1 MYKSFKLPNKA
12 YLQKAAPFALA
23 VFCLFL
29 LLGNSIADARPHP
42 KAIEFT
48 EGLSWLNV
56 SRPLTLKDLKGKV
69 VILDFWTYGCINC
82 IHVLE
87 DFRKLEKKYGNKI
100 AIIGIH
106 TPKFDNEK
114 NLETLR
120 RIVVRYGIEHPVIN
134 DVDSIMARQY
144 GMRAWPTQFLIDPQG
159 KILGRVVGEG
169 NYDLFVENIDKLLKQ
184 QAADLSD
191 HKLPMMLVR
200 KSFAKSMLA
209 APGKIAV
216 SPDNKMVAISD
227 TLHHRI
233 IITDAKGKIL
243 KYIGGKESG
252 YRNGSAQQARFF
264 TPQGLA
270 FSDKGLYVADTG
282 NHSIR
287 YIDLKT
293 GNVKTVAGNG
303 KNEMHRGKGY
313 KATSIGLRSPWA
325 LALKN
330 KQLYIAMAGIHQ
342 IWKLDIEKN
351 TIGRWAGSGAESID
365 DGDLNRSGF
374 SQPSG
379 LSLIGDKL
387 YVADSEDSAVRVI
400 DLNKKEVSTLVGSGL
415 FDFGDKDGKFSKARL
430 QHVLGVAAKDS
441 QHVYIAD
448 TYNHKLKVLN
458 LKTKKIS
465 TVAGTGKPGK
475 GANKGASK
483 ATQSALNEPGGIVF
497 LGDNI
502 LIADTNNNR
511 IMKYDTHKKTLSEW
525 KVHR

>member
-1 MYKSFKLPNKA
+1 MSKISLP
-12 YLQKAAPFALA
+12 LWMIS
-23 VFCLFL
+23 L
-29 LLGNSIADARPHP
+29 LLIGLLSSTNTLARPHP
-42 KAIEFT
+42 KAIKFI
-48 EGLSWLNV
+48 EGLPWLNV

-69 VILDFWTYGCINC
+69 VIIDFWTYGCINC

-87 DFRKLEKKYGNKI
+87 DFRKLEKKYGDKI

-134 DVDSIMARQY
+134 DIDSIMARRY

-169 NYDLFVENIDKLLKQ
+169 NYDLFVENIDKLLKEQ
-184 QAADLSD
+184 VADLSD
-191 HKLPMMLVR
+191 HKLPMMLVK
-200 KSFAKSMLA
+200 KSFAKSLLA

-216 SPDNKMVAISD
+216 SPDQKMVAISD

-233 IITDAKGKIL
+233 LITNNRGKII
-243 KYIGGKESG
+243 KYIGGKQSG
-252 YRNGSAQQARFF
+252 YINGNAKQARFL

-270 FSDKGLYVADTG
+270 FTNEGLYVADTG
-282 NHSIR
+282 NHTIR

-303 KNEMHRGKGY
+303 KNEVHRGKSY

-351 TIGRWAGSGAESID
+351 KIGRWAGSGAESID
-365 DGDLNRSGF
+365 DGSLNQSSF

-379 LSLIGDKL
+379 LSLINNKL
-387 YVADSEDSAVRVI
+387 FVADSEDSAVRVI
-400 DLNKKEVSTLVGSGL
+400 DLKQKQVKTLVGSGL
-415 FDFGDKDGKFSKARL
+415 FDFGDKDGAFNKARL
-430 QHVLGVAAKDS
+430 QHVLGIASKNPKR
-441 QHVYIAD
+441 VYIAD
-448 TYNHKLKVLN
+448 TYNHKLKLLDLN
-458 LKTKKIS
+458 TKKIF
-465 TVAGTGKPGK
+465 TIAGTGKPGK
-475 GANKGASK
+475 GKGKANKA
-483 ATQSALNEPGGIVF
+483 ALNEPGGIVF
-497 LGDNI
+497 LGNKI

-511 IMKYDTHKKTLSEW
+511 IMQYDPARKSLNQW
-525 KVHR
+525 IIRQ

>member
-1 MYKSFKLPNKA
+1 MFNKT
-12 YLQKAAPFALA
+12 YR
-23 VFCLFL
+23 L
-29 LLGNSIADARPHP
+29 LLIPFLVCLLISPNTLAKPHP
-42 KAIEFT
+42 KAIEFDSK
-48 EGLSWLNV
+48 LPWLNV
-56 SRPLTLKDLKGKV
+56 SRPLTMKDLKGKV

-87 DFRKLEKKYGNKI
+87 DFRKLKKKYGDKI

-120 RIVVRYGIEHPVIN
+120 RIVVRYGIEHPVVN
-134 DVDSIMARQY
+134 DIDSIMARQY
-144 GMRAWPTQFLIDPQG
+144 GMRAWPTQFLIEPKG

-169 NYDLFVENIDKLLKQ
+169 NYDLFVENIDKLLKEQ
-184 QAADLSD
+184 VADLST
-191 HKLPMMLVR
+191 HKLPITLEK

-216 SPDNKMVAISD
+216 SPDQEMIAISD

-233 IITDAKGKIL
+233 IITNKQGKVI

-252 YRNGSAQQARFF
+252 YKNGSAKQARFL
-264 TPQGLA
+264 TPQGLI
-270 FSDKGLYVADTG
+270 FSSNGLYVADTG
-282 NHSIR
+282 NHTIR

-303 KNEMHRGKGY
+303 KNEMHIGKDY

-325 LALKN
+325 LALQGS
-330 KQLYIAMAGIHQ
+330 QLYIAMAGIHQ
-342 IWKLDIEKN
+342 IWKFDIKEK
-351 TIGRWAGSGAESID
+351 TIGRWAGSGDESID
-365 DGDLNRSGF
+365 DGNLNQAGF

-379 LSLIGDKL
+379 LSIINNKL

-400 DLNKKEVSTLVGSGL
+400 DLKEKQVKTLVGSGL
-415 FDFGDKDGKFSKARL
+415 FDFGDKDGSFKKARL
-430 QHVLGVAAKDS
+430 QHVLGVATKDPNFI
-441 QHVYIAD
+441 YITD
-448 TYNHKLKVLN
+448 TYNHKLKLLN
-458 LKTKKIS
+458 LKTKTIS

-475 GANKGASK
+475 GAGK
-483 ATQSALNEPGGIVF
+483 ATKSALNEPGGLVF

-502 LIADTNNNR
+502 LISDTNNNR
-511 IMKYDTHKKTLSEW
+511 IMQYNPIKKTLSEW
-525 KVHR
+525 KVYK

>member
-1 MYKSFKLPNKA
+1 MYKSLLKFRFKQTF
-12 YLQKAAPFALA
+12 YLCLTS
-23 VFCLFL
+23 LFL
-29 LLGNSIADARPHP
+29 MSLFGNQIAEAKPHP
-42 KAIEFT
+42 KAIEFA
-48 EGLSWLNV
+48 EDLPWLNV
-56 SRPLTLKDLKGKV
+56 SRPLTFKDLKGKV

-87 DFRKLEKKYGNKI
+87 DFRKLEKKYGDKI

-114 NLETLR
+114 NIETLR

-134 DVDSIMARQY
+134 DIDSIMARQY

-169 NYDLFVENIDKLLKQ
+169 NYELFVENIDKLLKQ
-184 QAADLSD
+184 QAANLSD
-191 HKLPMMLVR
+191 HKLPIMLVK

-233 IITDAKGKIL
+233 ILTNKKGKII
-243 KYIGGKESG
+243 KYIGGKQSG
-252 YRNGSAQQARFF
+252 YRNGSSKQARFL
-264 TPQGLA
+264 TPQGLV
-270 FSDKGLYVADTG
+270 FTDKGLYVADTG
-282 NHSIR
+282 NHTIR

-303 KNEMHRGKGY
+303 KNEMHIGKNY

-325 LALKN
+325 LALKD

-342 IWKLDIEKN
+342 IWKFDIEKN
-351 TIGRWAGSGAESID
+351 KIGRWAGSGDESID
-365 DGDLNRSGF
+365 DGSLNQSSF

-379 LSLIGDKL
+379 LSLIENKL
-387 YVADSEDSAVRVI
+387 FVADSEDSAVRVI
-400 DLNKKEVSTLVGSGL
+400 DLKKKQVKTLVGSGL

-430 QHVLGVAAKDS
+430 QHVLGVASKDPKR
-441 QHVYIAD
+441 VYIAD
-448 TYNHKLKVLN
+448 TYNHKLKLLD
-458 LKTKKIS
+458 LKTKKII

-475 GANKGASK
+475 GAGKGAEK
-483 ATQSALNEPGGIVF
+483 ATKSALNEPGGIVF
-497 LGDNI
+497 LDDNI

-511 IMKYDTHKKTLSEW
+511 IMQYDPVRKELSEW
-525 KVHR
+525 KVYK

>member
-1 MYKSFKLPNKA
+1 MFKAFFKS
-12 YLQKAAPFALA
+12 
-23 VFCLFL
+23 L
-29 LLGNSIADARPHP
+29 LLASLLLVSLVSNQIAMAKPHP
-42 KAIEFT
+42 KAIEFE
-48 EGLSWLNV
+48 EGLPWLNV
-56 SRPLTLKDLKGKV
+56 SRPLTIKDLKGKV
-69 VILDFWTYGCINC
+69 VIIDFWTYGCINC

-87 DFRKLEKKYGNKI
+87 DFRKLEKKYGNKLV
-100 AIIGIH
+100 IIGIH

-114 NLETLR
+114 NIETLR
-120 RIVVRYGIEHPVIN
+120 RIVVRYNIEHPIVN
-134 DVDSIMARQY
+134 DIDSIMARQY

-159 KILGRVVGEG
+159 KILGRIVGEG
-169 NYDLFVENIDKLLKQ
+169 NYDLFVENIDMLLKQ

-191 HKLPMMLVR
+191 HKLPYRLET
-200 KSFAKSMLA
+200 KSFAKSLLA

-233 IITDAKGKIL
+233 ILTNQQGKIL

-252 YRNGSAQQARFF
+252 YKNGTAKKARFLS
-264 TPQGLA
+264 PQGLA
-270 FSDKGLYVADTG
+270 FSENGLYVADTG

-303 KNEMHRGKGY
+303 KNEMHIGKNY

-325 LALKN
+325 LALKD

-342 IWKLDIEKN
+342 IWKFDIAKN
-351 TIGRWAGSGAESID
+351 IIGRWAGSGAESID
-365 DGDLNRSGF
+365 DGDLNQSGF

-379 LSLIGDKL
+379 LSLINDKL

-400 DLNKKEVSTLVGSGL
+400 DLREKSVKTLVGSGL

-430 QHVLGVAAKDS
+430 QHVLGVASKDPKK
-441 QHVYIAD
+441 VYIAD
-448 TYNHKLKVLN
+448 TYNHRLKLLD
-458 LKTKKIS
+458 LKSKQIFS
-465 TVAGTGKPGK
+465 VAGIGKPGK
-475 GANKGASK
+475 GAGKSTK
-483 ATQSALNEPGGIVF
+483 SALNEPGGIAF
-497 LGDNI
+497 LKDKI

-511 IMKYDTHKKTLSEW
+511 IMQYDPKLKILSEW
-525 KVHR
+525 KLEK

>member
-1 MYKSFKLPNKA
+1 MFNKF
-12 YLQKAAPFALA
+12 YRLLLIPFL
-23 VFCLFL
+23 VFL
-29 LLGNSIADARPHP
+29 LISQNTMAKPHP
-42 KAIEFT
+42 KAIEFDSK
-48 EGLSWLNV
+48 LPWLNV
-56 SRPLTLKDLKGKV
+56 SRPLTMKDLKGKV

-87 DFRKLEKKYGNKI
+87 DFRKLEKKYKNKI

-120 RIVVRYGIEHPVIN
+120 RIVVRYNIEHPVVN
-134 DVDSIMARQY
+134 DIDSVMARQY

-169 NYDLFVENIDKLLKQ
+169 NYNLFVENIDKLLKE
-184 QAADLSD
+184 QAADLSN
-191 HKLPMMLVR
+191 HKLPIALEK

-216 SPDNKMVAISD
+216 SPDQEMIAISD

-233 IITDAKGKIL
+233 IITNKQGKII

-252 YRNGSAQQARFF
+252 YKNGNAKQARFL
-264 TPQGLA
+264 TPQGLI
-270 FSDKGLYVADTG
+270 FSNNGLYVADTG
-282 NHSIR
+282 NHTIR

-303 KNEMHRGKGY
+303 KNEVHIGKNY

-325 LALKN
+325 LALQDS
-330 KQLYIAMAGIHQ
+330 QLYIAMAGIHQ
-342 IWKLDIEKN
+342 IWKFDIEEK
-351 TIGRWAGSGAESID
+351 TIGRWAGSGDESID
-365 DGDLNRSGF
+365 DGNLNQAGF

-379 LSLIGDKL
+379 LSIINNKL

-400 DLNKKEVSTLVGSGL
+400 DLKKNQVKTLVGSGL
-415 FDFGDKDGKFSKARL
+415 FDFGDKDGNFKKARL
-430 QHVLGVAAKDS
+430 QHVLGVASNDPNLI
-441 QHVYIAD
+441 YIAD
-448 TYNHKLKVLN
+448 TYNHKLKLLN
-458 LKTKKIS
+458 LKTKTIS
-465 TVAGTGKPGK
+465 TVAGTGKPGMSS
-475 GANKGASK
+475 GK
-483 ATQSALNEPGGIVF
+483 ATKSAINEPGGLVF
-497 LGDNI
+497 LGNNI

-511 IMKYDTHKKTLSEW
+511 IMQYNPTKKTLNEW
-525 KVHR
+525 KVYK

>member
-1 MYKSFKLPNKA
+1 MSKPVFKHFINF
-12 YLQKAAPFALA
+12 FAL
-23 VFCLFL
+23 FFL
-29 LLGNSIADARPHP
+29 VLILGNGNAIARPHP
-42 KAIEFT
+42 KAIEFP
-48 EGLSWLNV
+48 EGLPWVNV

-87 DFRKLEKKYGNKI
+87 DFRRLEKKYGNKI

-114 NLETLR
+114 NIETLR

-169 NYDLFVENIDKLLKQ
+169 NYELFVENIDKLLKE

-191 HKLPMMLVR
+191 HRLPILLAK
-200 KSFAKSMLA
+200 KSFANSLLA

-216 SPDNKMVAISD
+216 SPDQKMVAISD

-233 IITDAKGKIL
+233 IITNNRGKII
-243 KYIGGKESG
+243 KYIGGKQSG
-252 YRNGSAQQARFF
+252 YRDGDSKQARFLS
-264 TPQGLA
+264 PQGLA
-270 FSDKGLYVADTG
+270 FTRKGLYVADTG
-282 NHSIR
+282 NHTIR

-303 KNEMHRGKGY
+303 KNEVHRGKGY

-325 LALKN
+325 LALKD

-342 IWKLDIEKN
+342 IWKFDIEKN

-365 DGDLNRSGF
+365 DGDLNQAAF

-379 LSLIGDKL
+379 LSLMDNIL
-387 YVADSEDSAVRVI
+387 FVADAEDSAVRMI
-400 DLNKKEVSTLVGSGL
+400 DLDKKRVKTLLGSGL
-415 FDFGDKDGKFSKARL
+415 FDFGDKDGKFSQARL
-430 QHVLGVAAKDS
+430 QHVLGITAKDTDKI
-441 QHVYIAD
+441 YIAD
-448 TYNHKLKVLN
+448 TYNHKIKRLDLN
-458 LKTKKIS
+458 TKTVVS
-465 TVAGTGKPGK
+465 VAGTGKPGK
-475 GANKGASK
+475 GKGK
-483 ATQSALNEPGGIVF
+483 ATKAALNEPGGLVF
-497 LGDNI
+497 LGNKI

-511 IMKYDTHKKTLSEW
+511 IMQYDPARKTLNEW
-525 KVHR
+525 IVRK